1 MLNTKKVLIAVDG
14 SPHSLNGVKYV
25 AQQWA
30 PAGLKVNLMYVMP
43 TAPEIFWD
51 LEQDDFFKHKMKTKY
66 AAWKRTT
73 RKMAQGFLDDA
84 RNLLVKAKV
93 TENDV
98 GVILQERKTGIA
110 RDILEECARGYDA
123 VVVGRRGLN
132 KLEDLFLG
140 SVSNKIVERVHDI
153 PVWVVG
159 GEIQSKKMLLA
170 VDASDNSRKAVE
182 YVGTFASG
190 TEAELTLYH
199 VVRRFGIGAAAEFAE
214 GMEDLGEEVES
225 TIQRMFQAYQKSLE
239 LAGVPAARVSTRYK
253 TDSYTRA
260 GDILREAR
268 EGRYGTIV
276 MGRRGLS
283 RVREFLMGRVT
294 SKVLSR
300 AEGLALWIV
309 P

>member
-14 SPHSLNGVKYV
+14 SPHSLNGVKYL
-25 AQQWA
+25 AQHWA

-73 RKMAQGFLDDA
+73 KKVAQGFLDDA
-84 RNLLVKAKV
+84 RTLLVKAKV

-110 RDILEECARGYDA
+110 RDIVEESSRGYDA

-140 SVSNKIVERVHDI
+140 SVSNKIVEKVHDI

-159 GEIQSKKMLLA
+159 GEIQSKKILLA
-170 VDASDNSRKAVE
+170 VDASENSRKAVD
-182 YVGTFASG
+182 YAGTFAAG

-239 LAGVPAARVSTRYK
+239 QAGVPAARVSTRYK

-268 EGRYGTIV
+268 EGQYGTIV

-283 RVREFLMGRVT
+283 KVREFLMGRVT
-294 SKVLSR
+294 TKVLNR